1 MHLGKFVQHSVW
13 RDADVTVDV
22 QLRVASTAGQEGM
35 LHIAPGVHFRQR
47 SVGSDH

>member
-13 RDADVTVDV
+13 RDVTVDV
-22 QLRVASTAGQEGM
+22 QLRVASTAGQDGM
-35 LHIAPGVHFRQR
+35 LHTAPGVHFRQR